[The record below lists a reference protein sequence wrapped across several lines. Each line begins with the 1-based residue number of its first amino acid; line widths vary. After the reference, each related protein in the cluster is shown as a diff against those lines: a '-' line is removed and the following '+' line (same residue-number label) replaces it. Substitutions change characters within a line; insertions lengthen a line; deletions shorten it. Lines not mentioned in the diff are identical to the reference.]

1 MTVII
6 DTSCIRTGEELE
18 RLLKELKMKMERTE
32 TPQIRKD

>member
-18 RLLKELKMKMERTE
+18 KLLEVLKMKRPRTE
-32 TPQIRKD
+32 ARPIRKD